1 MSPRL
6 AARALPLAAALLFA
20 CGAQARVYDHLYRSG
35 FDAVADAPATD
46 AAAARFLTQ
55 ATFGPTKA
63 DIARVRQIG
72 ISQWIDQQLSTPTT
86 AARPYMET
94 VSAAMTAAGQTIG
107 QGQRLDRWF
116 HTTIVAPDQLR
127 QRAAFALSQI
137 FVISDQN
144 GSLSGEP
151 IQVSEYW
158 DLLARNAFGNYRT
171 LLDEVTYNPSMG
183 KFLSHFRN
191 RKAATGREPDENYA
205 REVMQLFSVGL
216 VERNLDFSPI
226 LDGQNQPIP
235 TYDQNVITNYAKI
248 FTGFAYN
255 NATNINNG
263 TNNYLPMRCFDNE
276 HDQTQKVVLDGMTV
290 AAGQTCAVD
299 VQQGLN
305 IITAHPNVA
314 PFISRQLIQRFT
326 TSNPSPAYIQRVAQK
341 FQNNG
346 DGERGDLGAVV
357 KAILTDPEARN
368 NAPPANFGKLRE
380 PLLRLTALW
389 RAWAYQLPAPTVYGE
404 IKMGLPT
411 LLTTYGQRPL
421 GANTVFNFY
430 EPDYQ
435 HPGALESAGLYSPEF
450 QIINESSAYT
460 ISNAL
465 YDVAFRYYVGM
476 SNPPTD
482 RPLLVADEIASQ
494 PNATAM
500 VDLVNTRMM
509 YGSMSTNM
517 RTTLINMLNF
527 MNGASASEKAR
538 SLIHITAI
546 SPEFATQR

>member
-1 MSPRL
+1 
-6 AARALPLAAALLFA
+6 
-20 CGAQARVYDHLYRSG
+20 
-35 FDAVADAPATD
+35 
-46 AAAARFLTQ
+46 
-55 ATFGPTKA
+55 
-63 DIARVRQIG
+63 
-72 ISQWIDQQLSTPTT
+72 
-86 AARPYMET
+86 
-94 VSAAMTAAGQTIG
+94 
-107 QGQRLDRWF
+107 
-116 HTTIVAPDQLR
+116 
-127 QRAAFALSQI
+127 
-137 FVISDQN
+137 
-144 GSLSGEP
+144 
-151 IQVSEYW
+151 
-158 DLLARNAFGNYRT
+158 
-171 LLDEVTYNPSMG
+171 
-183 KFLSHFRN
+183 
-191 RKAATGREPDENYA
+191 
-205 REVMQLFSVGL
+205 
-216 VERNLDFSPI
+216 
-226 LDGQNQPIP
+226 
-235 TYDQNVITNYAKI
+235 

-276 HDQTQKVVLDGMTV
+276 HDQTLKTVLDGMTV

-305 IITAHPNVA
+305 IIAAHPNVA

-346 DGERGDLGAVV
+346 DGERGDLGAVI
-357 KAILTDPEARN
+357 KAILTDAEARN
-368 NAPPANFGKLRE
+368 NAPPASFGKLRE

-389 RAWAYQLPAPTVYGE
+389 RAWTFQMPAPSVYGE
-404 IKMGLPT
+404 MKMGLPN
-411 LLTTYGQRPL
+411 LMTTYGQRPL

-435 HPGALESAGLYSPEF
+435 QPGPIEDAGLYSPEF
-450 QIINESSAYT
+450 QIINESSTYT

-465 YDVAFRYYVGM
+465 YDVSFRYFVGM
-476 SNPPTD
+476 TNPPTD
-482 RPLLVADEIASQ
+482 RPLLIVDEVSAQ

-527 MNGASASEKAR
+527 MNGATASEKAR